1 MSSENKLKDY
11 IIQKELGRGS
21 FGVAYLVVHLLTG
34 QQYVLKRISI
44 GHLNNKHQ
52 QSALREVEILK
63 SISHPHIIKYYS
75 SYIEDNTLSI
85 ITEYAEGGDLY
96 KLILKHRHKKTS
108 FSEENNYLHMTIAKR
123 QKIVDMESN

>member
-108 FSEENNYLHMTIAKR
+108 FSEVEL
-123 QKIVDMESN
+123 